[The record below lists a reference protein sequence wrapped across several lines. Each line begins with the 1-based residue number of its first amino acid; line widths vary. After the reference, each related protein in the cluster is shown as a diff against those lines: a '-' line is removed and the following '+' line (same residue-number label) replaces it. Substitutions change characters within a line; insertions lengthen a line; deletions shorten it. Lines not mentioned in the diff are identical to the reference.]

1 MTSKGTADAFRAA
14 SMAARHGRTE
24 LPEAERAEAV
34 TAERAEM
41 VRVYVTACEAEAA
54 AAAREADVLAPD
66 VAARIEAAAAALAGR
81 LRTWGAEAD
90 DVAAD
95 VRADLLAAVAD
106 GGAVDLRPGP
116 LAARV
121 RRAADVYRRRADRER
136 PAGTAADVMGETDEP
151 NPEAEAETDKRRRA
165 AIMGRRPRSQAVD
178 RADVLAVSDAA
189 RESMRAAEW
198 QYMAAVDRSAVR
210 MAEAADA
217 WRPDVRRPAERAA
230 WEAVD
235 VRPMAAP
242 YVSGRSMAARV
253 AVAGRPMAERAERA
267 ALRSAERAARW
278 AADDAGRRAAEAA
291 DGGDSEAADVAAVAA
306 REARAAW
313 LAARLACEAAA
324 GRAERVAVGREAV
337 AEIRPVPDGGGRA
350 DALTAGY
357 VAESLAV
364 YRTAKRPRGALL
376 TARHM
381 TWAAVRPE
389 ATAAER
395 AALGRAARGWA
406 AHVSG
411 AAAERWEADAWAAIV
426 RREAADAE
434 ADRVWVARSTAWR
447 WRAEAAEIA
456 DAEADAG
463 RRAAAREAARV
474 AAREHMAEA
483 VADAVAGRPGRGGF
497 AAAAERAAVRR
508 AEAERA
514 AWLASMAERAEAERP
529 APVSMLAA
537 HMARMAEAVADAER
551 AAAVAE
557 AVAAR

>member
-1 MTSKGTADAFRAA
+1 MPRTETVNAFRAA

-24 LPEAERAEAV
+24 LPEAERAEA
-34 TAERAEM
+34 ERAD
-41 VRVYVTACEAEAA
+41 AEAA
-54 AAAREADVLAPD
+54 EAMAARTAARMADRAAHEADVLAPD

-81 LRTWGAEAD
+81 LRSWGAESD

-106 GGAVDLRPGP
+106 GGPVDLRPGP

-136 PAGTAADVMGETDEP
+136 PAGTAADVVDGPEAA
-151 NPEAEAETDKRRRA
+151 EAEAETDKRRRA
-165 AIMGRRPRSQAVD
+165 AIMGRRPRSQSVD

-189 RESMRAAEW
+189 RESMRPAEW
-198 QYMAAVDRSAVR
+198 NYLHAVDRSAVR

-242 YVSGRSMAARV
+242 YVSGRPMAARV

-324 GRAERVAVGREAV
+324 GRAERVAVGRAAV

-411 AAAERWEADAWAAIV
+411 AAAERWEADAWSAIV

-456 DAEADAG
+456 DAEADAE

-474 AAREHMAEA
+474 AARESMAEA
-483 VADAVAGRPGRGGF
+483 VAEAVAGRGGRGF
-497 AAAAERAAVRR
+497 SATAERAAARR

-514 AWLASMAERAEAERP
+514 AWLASMAERPTAERP

-537 HMARMAEAVADAER
+537 HVARMAEAVADAER